1 MNGQSAVSD
10 AEAAGSDAFAD
21 RAVVLHWEASRA
33 LSLWEHQESRREEYG
48 PSTLSETPSPT
59 PSPQR
64 QCKLSTPQTGAISR
78 KKRRWRK
85 KSKGDNVILELTM
98 LPEKR

>member
-21 RAVVLHWEASRA
+21 GVVMLHWEARRA
-33 LSLWEHQESRREEYG
+33 RSLREHQESRREEYG
-48 PSTLSETPSPT
+48 PSALSEIPPPLLHHKGTASCPPLK
-59 PSPQR
+59 P
-64 QCKLSTPQTGAISR
+64 GAIPR

-85 KSKGDNVILELTM
+85 NPREIVSSWN
-98 LPEKR
+98 